1 MNKKK
6 KNKKIQRY
14 NRFLDGHKDLFV
26 EIVSAIFK
34 QECIGPNGTNKTG
47 SIQMHVAFEFT
58 LPMEIGD
65 TCMDITI
72 SSYEKIGDVA
82 EAVVTHLA
90 KLKVIGFDVHL
101 RIYEQRDNCILV
113 HGHRG

>member
-1 MNKKK
+1 
-6 KNKKIQRY
+6 
-14 NRFLDGHKDLFV
+14 
-26 EIVSAIFK
+26 
-34 QECIGPNGTNKTG
+34 
-47 SIQMHVAFEFT
+47 
-58 LPMEIGD
+58 
-65 TCMDITI
+65 MDITI

-90 KLKVIGFDVHL
+90 KLKVIGFAVHL